1 MEPYPENL
9 DVSQL
14 ESDIGLKGNK
24 TSYIQ
29 PPEEFQ
35 GSSINLMFWY
45 KQEKTGRIAIQNNKK
60 MQNQF

>member
-14 ESDIGLKGNK
+14 ESDIGLNGNK
-24 TSYIQ
+24 TGYIQ

-35 GSSINLMFWY
+35 GYSINLMF
-45 KQEKTGRIAIQNNKK
+45 
-60 MQNQF
+60 